1 MAKFVQISRFLTQEK
16 TWTHNKKK
24 SAYKVYLPWYLPFTI
39 MYANV
44 LTLNIWNLIFEPEQ
58 AKSNFSIRDIIWS
71 MAKEKSGILKKG
83 GNIYDMLFIVWAV
96 MLSWYISH
104 LYIS

>member
-1 MAKFVQISRFLTQEK
+1 
-16 TWTHNKKK
+16 
-24 SAYKVYLPWYLPFTI
+24 
-39 MYANV
+39 
-44 LTLNIWNLIFEPEQ
+44 
-58 AKSNFSIRDIIWS
+58 